1 MTIYLSKHAIER
13 LSERVKKMSIK
24 EMVELAKEALDKGKV
39 SINFYD
45 SDPMLFDYM
54 LHKQNKH
61 QGKLLKLYNDI
72 LYVFTSDQKVLIT
85 CYPLESWGY
94 DKYKLNRAKKLKK

>member
-1 MTIYLSKHAIER
+1 MSVYLCKHAIER
-13 LSERVKKMSIK
+13 LSQRVNKMPIK
-24 EMVELAKEALDKGKV
+24 EMVKLVEEALDKGKV
-39 SINFYD
+39 SVNFYD
-45 SDPMLFDYM
+45 TDPMLFDYM

-72 LYVFTSDQKVLIT
+72 LYVFTTDQKVLIT

-94 DKYKLNRAKKLKK
+94 EKYKNNRKKVK